1 MKNFHLP
8 LPDAAYDELR
18 AEAKRTRLSATAL
31 ARQAVESWLRER
43 RRAARAQALA
53 DYAARHGGSEL
64 DLDPELE
71 RASLECLAGS
81 EE

>member
-18 AEAKRTRLSATAL
+18 AEAKRTRQTATAL

-43 RRAARAQALA
+43 RRAARAHALA
-53 DYAARHGGSEL
+53 EYAARHGGTEFDIDA
-64 DLDPELE
+64 DLES
-71 RASLECLAGS
+71 ASLESLAGC